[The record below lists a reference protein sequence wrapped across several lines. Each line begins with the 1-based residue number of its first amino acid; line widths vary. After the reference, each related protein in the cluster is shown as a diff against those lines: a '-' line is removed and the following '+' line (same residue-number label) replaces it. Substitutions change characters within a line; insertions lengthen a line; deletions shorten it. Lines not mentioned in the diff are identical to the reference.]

1 MTTKNSISSHNDSM
15 KGSKNQVSLMNSNV
29 VNFTE
34 NPSLQF
40 FRMNSDNHNEYEY
53 MQFNQSDVFSQKNIS
68 STVS

>member
-1 MTTKNSISSHNDSM
+1 M

-29 VNFTE
+29 INFNE

-40 FRMNSDNHNEYEY
+40 YKINADNQNEYEY
-53 MQFNQSDVFSQKNIS
+53 MQFNQSDVFSQKNMS